1 MLPRPVAL
9 LGAVLITAL
18 TGTSPSDALARRV
31 VLGAPGT
38 ETVLDSAFVVPAGA
52 TLLLEGPVHVAERG
66 VLRIPA
72 GTRVEGVIG
81 SYLLVTREGTIEA
94 TGTLERP
101 IELTCTIEAK
111 FPGCWGGVII
121 QGNAGINVGPSTSP
135 AGPRSTLSGCR
146 ETPDPVSPSIAYG
159 GCNDADSSGVFRYV
173 RIEYAERGLVL
184 DGVGSA
190 TVIEDIQANRSRF
203 EGVLV
208 RGGTARVREL
218 VLTANGTG
226 LRWTDGWRG
235 LAQRIVVQQ
244 DPTRFAAGIVG
255 QNTGSGDVDA
265 LPRSQPVLYNATV
278 IATSTPTNPTHGTA
292 QALVLERGTAGVL
305 RNVFLYAPHIALE
318 LADAATC
325 AQRAIGALTLRNVLT
340 AGATSLGSGPVDA
353 ACPTDEAALLA
364 DAAQDNTVLP
374 SVAGL
379 MQSTNDLLL
388 PDLRP
393 VSASALA
400 NAAAETPPANGFFSA
415 TAFVGAVPATFLAA
429 QIPWFS
435 GWTVAAPQPSPT
447 PNGVVRVTVRSP
459 FRGLL
464 PAVAVR
470 DDASGLSA
478 ITGVD
483 GRATLALPAGSAL
496 IGTTS
501 LPFECT
507 APAPQLAAVT
517 PDDTVDV
524 TLTVPCWPRPGR
536 VGVDG
541 GDGFTCAVADQGT
554 FCFGLNSA
562 GQLGNATTTNSTVP
576 VQVFATVS
584 SVTAGG
590 AHACG
595 RDNSGV
601 VRCWGAGGDGQ
612 LGDGAGADQSNPVL
626 VAGGHVFL
634 AVSAGRAHTCG
645 VKNDGSV
652 WCWGSNSEGQLGTA
666 NTVGSLVPV
675 QVQSGV
681 LFAAVRA
688 GGDHTCALDRSGAAY
703 CWGANDRGQLGDATT
718 TARSTPVAV
727 STMQRFG
734 WLATGDRHSC
744 ALDANGVA
752 QCWGANTAGAIGD
765 GTTVD
770 RLNPAVVSSPTLLA
784 DVVAGAEHSCAVSAN
799 GLAKCWG
806 ENASGQLGTGDF
818 TDRVAPT
825 LVAVEGTFRLVL
837 AGTDHTC
844 GLAIGVVT
852 GDGGNEV
859 TVSRRTLLCWGSNS
873 RGQFGRGDLISA
885 LTPVPSATGLTFP

>member
-1 MLPRPVAL
+1 M
-9 LGAVLITAL
+9 LGAVFLAAL
-18 TGTSPSDALARRV
+18 GSASPSDAIARRM
-31 VLGAPGT
+31 VLGARGET
-38 ETVLDSAFVVPAGA
+38 TVLDSSFTVPAGA
-52 TLLLEGPVHVAERG
+52 TLLIEGPVHVAERG

-101 IELTCTIEAK
+101 IELTCAIEAK

-121 QGNAGINVGPSTSP
+121 QGTAGINVGASTSP
-135 AGPRSTLSGCR
+135 AGPRSALGGCR
-146 ETPDPVSPSIAYG
+146 ETANPVSPASAFG
-159 GCNDADSSGVFRYV
+159 GCNDLDSSGVFRFV

-218 VLTANGTG
+218 FLTANGTG

-255 QNTGSGDVDA
+255 QNTSTGDVDA

-305 RNVFLYAPHIALE
+305 RNMFLYAPHIALE
-318 LADAATC
+318 LSDAATC
-325 AQRAIGALTLRNVLT
+325 AQRATGALTLRNILT
-340 AGATSLGSGPVDA
+340 AGATDLGTGPTDA
-353 ACPTDEAALLA
+353 ACPTDEATLLA
-364 DAAQDNTVLP
+364 DAAQDNRVLP
-374 SVAGL
+374 SVNGL

-400 NAAAETPPANGFFSA
+400 NAAAETPPVNGFFST
-415 TAFVGAVPATFLAA
+415 TAFVGAVPAAFLAA

-464 PAVAVR
+464 AAAGVR
-470 DDASGLSA
+470 DDASGVSG

-483 GRATLALPAGSAL
+483 GRAILSLTAGSAL
-496 IGTTS
+496 ISVIT
-501 LPFECT
+501 LPPECT
-507 APAPQLAAVT
+507 APVPQLAAVT
-517 PDDTVDV
+517 PNDTIDV
-524 TLTVPCWPRPGR
+524 TLSVPCWPRPGR

-562 GQLGNATTTNSTVP
+562 GQLGNGTTTNSTLP

-595 RDNSGV
+595 RDNNGV
-601 VRCWGAGGDGQ
+601 VRCWGAGADGQ
-612 LGDGAGADQSNPVL
+612 LGDGAGADRSTPVL
-626 VAGGHVFL
+626 VSGGHVFL

-652 WCWGSNSEGQLGTA
+652 WCWGANTSGQLGTA
-666 NTVGSLVPV
+666 NTAGSLLPV
-675 QVQSGV
+675 QVQSAV

-688 GGDHTCALDRSGAAY
+688 GGDHTCALDRNGAAY
-703 CWGANDRGQLGDATT
+703 CWGANDRGQLGDGTT
-718 TARSTPVAV
+718 TAPTTPTAVA
-727 STMQRFG
+727 SMQRFG

-744 ALDANGVA
+744 ALEASGIA

-765 GTTVD
+765 GSTSD
-770 RLNPAVVSSPTLLA
+770 RLTPAIVLSPSLLA
-784 DVVAGAEHSCAVSAN
+784 DVVAGAEHSCAVSSN

-806 ENASGQLGTGDF
+806 ENASGQLGTGDV
-818 TDRVAPT
+818 TDRATPT

-844 GLAIGVVT
+844 GLAVGVVT
-852 GDGGNEV
+852 GDGGNEI
-859 TVSRRTLLCWGSNS
+859 TVSRRTLLCWGSNT
-873 RGQFGRGDLISA
+873 RGQFGRGDLTSA